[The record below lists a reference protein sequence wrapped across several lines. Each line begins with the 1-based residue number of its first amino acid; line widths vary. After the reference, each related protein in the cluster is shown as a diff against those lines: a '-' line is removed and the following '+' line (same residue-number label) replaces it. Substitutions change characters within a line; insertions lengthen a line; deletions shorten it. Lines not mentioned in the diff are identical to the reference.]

1 MFRLTGQNWFAVLGD
16 RHTDAL
22 WGIGAKTAKRLA
34 GLGLHTVRELAAA
47 DPDALAAQFGPATG
61 PWLVLIAQGRGSRE
75 VDDTPYEA
83 RSHGREVTFQEDIAD
98 WSQVTQEVERL
109 AETVAGELAA
119 GELPGGELAAGGRPA
134 ARIVVKVRYA
144 PFITETHGQPLAAP
158 TVDAGAIR
166 QAALAALGRFT
177 SRRPV
182 RLLGVRAEFSRPP
195 SPSRSAG

>member
-1 MFRLTGQNWFAVLGD
+1 MRANWPRANWPRANWPRANWPRGE
-16 RHTDAL
+16 
-22 WGIGAKTAKRLA
+22 LA
-34 GLGLHTVRELAAA
+34 GGEL
-47 DPDALAAQFGPATG
+47 
-61 PWLVLIAQGRGSRE
+61 S
-75 VDDTPYEA
+75 
-83 RSHGREVTFQEDIAD
+83 
-98 WSQVTQEVERL
+98 
-109 AETVAGELAA
+109 AGELTGGGLA
-119 GELPGGELAAGGRPA
+119 GGGLAGGGLPAGGRPA

-195 SPSRSAG
+195 SPSRSAGR